1 MHVFCIYTHV
11 YTCVHITLYIYV
23 YIYIYAVGSRMF
35 RRSTTCTL
43 TRGILR
49 LYSPGGEDAMFF
61 FELLFPEAARMRCFM
76 GQAPERSMSLG

>member
-1 MHVFCIYTHV
+1 MYIRVSILLYIFMCIYI
-11 YTCVHITLYIYV
+11 C
-23 YIYIYAVGSRMF
+23 AVGSRMF

-43 TRGILR
+43 TRGILK